1 MKWPSYFPNHCPPE
15 DAKPAVA
22 TVYMLV
28 SSPLSPLDFRPLHER
43 EPGQQF
49 SSPDLLCQAHGL
61 SVFEEIQDVDRVRRR
76 VKRLRQ
82 QIIAQ
87 GQLTQEIGVIKPTS
101 SRFGHSHRTWWVA
114 EGVKAWL
121 YFRVVESEER

>member
-1 MKWPSYFPNHCPPE
+1 M
-15 DAKPAVA
+15 DAKPAMV
-22 TVYMLV
+22 TVYMLA
-28 SSPLSPLDFRPLHER
+28 SSPISPLDFRSLYER

-61 SVFEEIQDVDRVRRR
+61 SVFEALQDVDRVRRR
-76 VKRLRQ
+76 VKRLRHQ
-82 QIIAQ
+82 VIAQ
-87 GQLTQEIGVIKPTS
+87 GQLTENAGVIKPTS

-121 YFRVVESEER
+121 YFRILESKEVEREER